1 MLTIAT
7 VTLAQQQNITY
18 NVIAALPANEMS
30 VAVIVDDSIF
40 LLSVDDS
47 TETPG
52 ILYTGEAPIAQNGYH
67 YAILENNNQATN
79 ASESFMRA
87 PTQNITT
94 FNEFFNRSTNV
105 YETVRLPQIYPPSP
119 SINRIQSDLHIDGQ
133 IPTMHIW
140 GNETA
145 VTYLHSNQLA
155 EDVEVLL
162 NMTY

>member
-105 YETVRLPQIYPPSP
+105 
-119 SINRIQSDLHIDGQ
+119 
-133 IPTMHIW
+133 
-140 GNETA
+140 
-145 VTYLHSNQLA
+145 
-155 EDVEVLL
+155 
-162 NMTY
+162 